1 MCTVRRHRL
10 PATLAVLALLVPAG
24 CGAEK
29 EEPADAGSS
38 VENTA
43 VGEPWYDE
51 TPPASTDGA
60 AGGADGPCPLPVT
73 FPVAAGWQAETVEL
87 DPATAADPE
96 LAAEM
101 AAIMLLRG
109 GATARC
115 EVDGRDAGGGFLRV
129 WSTEQGVP
137 PRAALDAY
145 LADTSL
151 EQATEAQF
159 RDLTVGDLTGVE
171 ATWVSHNDLLDE
183 VSRSWAAAIP
193 ADGQSLLFTVN
204 EGLITE
210 ASDVLPAYRL
220 AVQGLRTTG

>member
-1 MCTVRRHRL
+1 MVRHRL

-24 CGAEK
+24 CGAE

-38 VENTA
+38 AGNTA

-51 TPPASTDGA
+51 IIPASADGA
-60 AGGADGPCPLPVT
+60 AGGTDGPCPLPVA
-73 FPVAAGWQAETVEL
+73 FPVAEGWQAEAVEL
-87 DPATAADPE
+87 DPATAEDPE

-101 AAIMLLRG
+101 AAIVTLRG
-109 GATARC
+109 GATVRC
-115 EVDGRDAGGGFLRV
+115 EVNGRGAGGGFLRIWTTAQDV
-129 WSTEQGVP
+129 A
-137 PRAALDAY
+137 PRAALDAF

-171 ATWVSHNDLLDE
+171 ATWVSHDELLDE
-183 VSRSWAAAIP
+183 VSRSWAAAVP
-193 ADGQSLLFTVN
+193 ANGQSLLFTVS
-204 EGLITE
+204 ESLIAE

-220 AVQGLRTTG
+220 AVQGVGAAG